1 MGTRKNLE
9 EGDTMGAIE
18 YYSYDDYIQW
28 KGDWELIYG
37 YPIAMSPS
45 PMITHQMVANLI
57 AVELTNALFECEEC
71 MVVWEQDWKISDE
84 TVVRPDV
91 VVICNEPNEA
101 YITKTP
107 KVVVEVVSKSSAKRD
122 ETTKFE
128 LYEKEKVPYYIIVY
142 PNDLKAKIYRL
153 EDKNFS
159 KVGDFSKEVAYL
171 DEADQCKTK
180 IDFER
185 VFRRLRK

>member
-1 MGTRKNLE
+1 
-9 EGDTMGAIE
+9 MGAIE

-71 MVVWEQDWKISDE
+71 MVVWEQDWKISNE